1 MSRCHHVQV
10 TAGES
15 GTEPSV
21 SRTCKWLHGPDSG
34 LWSLGG
40 DILFERGMMGGRGG
54 LGPEQ
59 NDSGKG
65 GTQLGQGE
73 SKPRNFKGIFLE
85 QECRLVTGPVGQV
98 AGNGAQ
104 RARAGEMAPGG

>member
-1 MSRCHHVQV
+1 
-10 TAGES
+10 
-15 GTEPSV
+15 
-21 SRTCKWLHGPDSG
+21 
-34 LWSLGG
+34 
-40 DILFERGMMGGRGG
+40 MGGRGG

-104 RARAGEMAPGG
+104 RARARAGEMAPGG